1 MLQKLRAN
9 QKELLGSYA
18 QIVLGC
24 IIGGM
29 AYPLFLTPSG
39 IAPGGLT
46 GVGIIF
52 HHLFGFPVG
61 TVSMILN
68 IPLFIFSY
76 REMGPVFA
84 FRSLVAMILF
94 SLAID
99 LLPLSPMTADPLLA
113 TLFGGILLGIGLGMI
128 MRGGATTGGTD
139 MMARLIHKKVS
150 FLSVGVI
157 LFCLDLIVIVAA
169 GIFIG
174 ANEALYAIIDIYAS
188 SKVIDLVLIG
198 LTADKACFIIS
209 EAWEKVSQRILND
222 MGRGATLLNGRG
234 AWSKENRPVIMCVV
248 SRNELGSLKKIVQ
261 EEDQKAFMFV
271 TEAFEALG
279 EGFSSLNTEK

>member
-24 IIGGM
+24 IIGGI
-29 AYPLFLTPSG
+29 AYPLFLTPNG

-61 TVSMILN
+61 TVSLILN

-209 EAWEKVSQRILND
+209 GAWEKISQRILND

-248 SRNELGSLKKIVQ
+248 SRNELGPLKKIVQ
-261 EEDQKAFMFV
+261 EEDQTAFMFV

>member
-61 TVSMILN
+61 TVSLILN

-279 EGFSSLNTEK
+279 EGFSSLNAEK